1 MPPGRWLTLSGNR
14 LINVLLM
21 LAAVPMFAP
30 AQPVKAFDV
39 AAIRPHDPNDPG
51 GRADTLP
58 GGRFTGRNM
67 TMRFLFEYAYSVRHF
82 ETLGEPSWFDER
94 YDIDAKADVAGE
106 LSEAELKPP
115 LQALLADRL
124 KLVTHWETKDLPVYD
139 LVIAPGG
146 QKFRASDPDEKPE
159 VARPS
164 ASKVILRKITLKAF
178 ANMLSA
184 NPDIQR
190 SVTDRTDLTGEFD
203 FTLQWTPEPSPGA
216 DAPVAVTEGPSIFT
230 ALIEQLG
237 LKLIAKKGPDRV
249 VVIDHVERPSEN

>member
-1 MPPGRWLTLSGNR
+1 MPSRNR
-14 LINVLLM
+14 LTKVLLT
-21 LAAVPMFAP
+21 LAAVPIFAP

-58 GGRFTGRNM
+58 GGRFIGRNL
-67 TMRFLFEYAYSVRHF
+67 TVRFLFEYAYSVRHF

-106 LSEAELKPP
+106 LSEADLKPP
-115 LQALLADRL
+115 LQALLVDRL
-124 KLVTHWETKDLPVYD
+124 NLVTHWETKDLPVYD

-159 VARPS
+159 VIRP
-164 ASKVILRKITLKAF
+164 AANKVILRKVTLKAL
-178 ANMLSA
+178 ANMLSS

-190 SVTDRTDLTGEFD
+190 SVTDRTDLIGEFD
-203 FTLQWTPEPSPGA
+203 FTLQWMPEPPPGV
-216 DAPVAVTEGPSIFT
+216 DAPVLAADGPSIFT

-237 LKLIAKKGPDRV
+237 LKLVAMRGPDRI